1 VKEKSSDSH
10 INSADRIDAVITQTS
25 DAARPADVV
34 ADSNIVADT
43 DSLACDTARQ
53 TDTVSNCINGAG
65 TCVTSADASVS
76 MVSTMTVVTTE
87 SVGTSQSVAETSLH
101 LSSTVAVDRPSTEC
115 RVSCVQPRISLD
127 GQIEVIHCCL
137 SSLVALRCFD
147 AIGQLIGK
155 VFDLSSMFCS

>member
-1 VKEKSSDSH
+1 MKEKSSDNH
-10 INSADRIDAVITQTS
+10 INTADSSDVVTTQTS
-25 DAARPADVV
+25 DEGRPADVV
-34 ADSNIVADT
+34 ADSNIVADA
-43 DSLACDTARQ
+43 DSLACDTTQQ
-53 TDTVSNCINGAG
+53 TDSVSNCINGAG

-76 MVSTMTVVTTE
+76 MVSTKTVVTTE
-87 SVGTSQSVAETSLH
+87 SVGTSRNVAETSSH
-101 LSSTVAVDRPSTEC
+101 LSSTVAVDSPSTEC
-115 RVSCVQPRISLD
+115 RVSCVQPRVSLD